1 MRTKILTRMTIQPG
15 TRFGPYEITALLGAG
30 GMGEVYRAHDTRLG
44 REVALKVLPSRF
56 ASDPDRMRRFDQEAR
71 AAGMLNHPNI
81 LSVYDLGATSEAPYV
96 VSELLD
102 GETLAE
108 RLARGP
114 VAPRKATDYGIQ
126 IARGLAAA
134 HERGIV
140 HRDLK
145 PANLFLTRDGQ
156 VKILDFGLAKLT
168 QQESQPDAATVAP
181 TRPPETELGMV
192 LGTAGYMSPEQVRG
206 QRADQRSDLFALG
219 AILYEM
225 LSGQRA
231 FQGASTV
238 ETMTAILNQDPAE
251 FSDARQPVS
260 PALDRIVRRCLE
272 KNPEERLQSAR
283 DLVFALEDSSSS
295 SSSKLSAA
303 PTAHTPLGK
312 IAAVA
317 LFVLGAFALGW
328 FLRPATSGG
337 SDAPKFARVV
347 RLVATPEREFS
358 PAISPDGKW
367 IAYLSEKSGKLDLW
381 VKFVAG
387 GDAVNLTANSNLQ
400 LFRRQHVCGL
410 EISPDGSTIA
420 FGAYRADEPESLR
433 SVWTIPA
440 PLGGVPRRMIAGRLG
455 LRWSPD
461 GERVVYLAVGGT
473 TGDTLYVAEADGANE
488 RELLKPQG
496 GMHAHW
502 PIWSDDGQW
511 IYFIYTIAANN
522 LEPSEIFRI
531 RAEGGLPEPVV
542 RTSRRALYPV
552 PLQNPSALLYSANP
566 DSEEL
571 NLWWQP
577 LGARTPERITTGVGD
592 YGEARVAPDGS
603 LVCTLSEIR
612 QSLIQF
618 RLGANPPETRAIT
631 SGYMGD
637 LDPSLSPRGDQLAFS
652 SSRSGHRKLWIC
664 KVDGSNQ
671 RPLTTGTD
679 LDERPAFSPDGSRI
693 AFVSSRGGQRG
704 IWLIS
709 PEGGTASLLAKAAVL
724 DNLSWSPDG
733 REIVFAAPSEINRSG
748 LFIVGVTDGAIRN
761 LQTPGPANAPSWSPR
776 GDIIAYQEA
785 AGGPGRTKFID
796 RNGRPVDLGLANNVG
811 DSDGWVWS
819 RDGRKGALLPRLS
832 STLTIVDLRQ
842 PVSVQFVKFPFTSM
856 RGLTWSPDGSAIIV
870 GTIQSTSDIVMF
882 QK

>member
-1 MRTKILTRMTIQPG
+1 MSIQPG

-44 REVALKVLPSRF
+44 REVALKVLPARF

-81 LSVYDLGATSEAPYV
+81 LSVYDLGTTSEAPYV

-114 VAPRKATDYGIQ
+114 VAPRKTIEYAIQ

-168 QQESQPDAATVAP
+168 QQESEPDAATVAP
-181 TRPPETELGMV
+181 TRPPETGLGVV

-231 FQGASTV
+231 FQGASTA

-272 KNPEERLQSAR
+272 KNPEERIQSAR
-283 DLVFALEDSSSS
+283 DLAFVLEDSSSS

-303 PTAHTPLGK
+303 PVARRSIGR
-312 IAAVA
+312 IAVAA

-328 FLRPATSGG
+328 FLRPVKSVETN
-337 SDAPKFARVV
+337 APKFARVV

-367 IAYLSEKSGKLDLW
+367 IAYLSEKAGKVDLW

-387 GDAVNLTANSNLQ
+387 GDAVNLTANGNLV
-400 LFRRQHVCGL
+400 LWNRQEVCGL
-410 EISPDGSTIA
+410 EVSLDGSTIVFSA
-420 FGAYRADEPESLR
+420 HRADEPVEMR
-433 SVWTIPA
+433 SIWAIPA
-440 PLGGVPRRMIAGRLG
+440 PLGGVPRRLVAARVG

-461 GERVVYLAVGGT
+461 GKRITYLTPGGT
-473 TGDTLYVAEADGANE
+473 VGDTLHVAEADGANE
-488 RELLKPQG
+488 REILKPQG

-502 PIWSDDGQW
+502 PTWSDDGQW
-511 IYFIYTIAANN
+511 IYFIYTIAGSN
-522 LEPSEIFRI
+522 LEPSEIFRV
-531 RAEGGLPEPVV
+531 RAEGGAPEPVV

-552 PLQNPSALLYSANP
+552 LLQQPSALLYSANP
-566 DSEEL
+566 DSDEL

-577 LGARTPERITTGVGD
+577 LGTKTPERITTGVGD

-603 LVCTLSEIR
+603 LVCTLSEIK
-612 QSLIQF
+612 QSLIQV
-618 RLGANPPETRAIT
+618 RLDANPPETRAIT

-652 SSRSGHRKLWIC
+652 SSRSGHRNLWIC
-664 KVDGSNQ
+664 KVDGSDQ
-671 RPLTTGTD
+671 RPLTAGND
-679 LDERPAFSPDGSRI
+679 LDERPVFSPDGSRI
-693 AFVSSRGGQRG
+693 AFVSNRGGQRG

-709 PEGGTASLLAKAAVL
+709 PDGGAASVLAKAAVL

-733 REIVFAAPSEINRSG
+733 REIVFAAPSEKNRSG
-748 LFIVGVTDGAIRN
+748 LFIAGVTDGTVRS
-761 LQTPGPANAPSWSPR
+761 LPTPGPAYAPTWSPR
-776 GDIIAYQEA
+776 DDVIAYQDPVGA
-785 AGGPGRTKFID
+785 AARTKFID
-796 RNGRPVDLGLANNVG
+796 RSGRPVNLGLEKSVG
-811 DSDGWVWS
+811 DSAGWVWS
-819 RDGRKGALLPRLS
+819 RDGRKGALLPRFS

-842 PVSVQFVKFPFTSM
+842 PVSIQLVKLPFTGM

-870 GTIQSTSDIVMF
+870 GTVQSTSDIVMF
-882 QK
+882 QRQR